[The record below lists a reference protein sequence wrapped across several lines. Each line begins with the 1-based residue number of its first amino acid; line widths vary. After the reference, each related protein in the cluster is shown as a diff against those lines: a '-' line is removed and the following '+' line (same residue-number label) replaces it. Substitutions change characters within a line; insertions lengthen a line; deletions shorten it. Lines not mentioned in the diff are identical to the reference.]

1 MLYVLFLGLKAYP
14 VAWTSSPPP
23 EKDVAE
29 NSRIST
35 QGLLYRK
42 YTVQNQRINRFG
54 VVVCTVREGGNTA
67 WCTVAVA
74 VYCFRRQHLS

>member
-1 MLYVLFLGLKAYP
+1 MECY
-14 VAWTSSPPP
+14 SSVSPPPP

-42 YTVQNQRINRFG
+42 YTVHNQRINRFG
-54 VVVCTVREGGNTA
+54 VVVSTVREGGIQRGVLLQLLSTVSEDNT
-67 WCTVAVA
+67 
-74 VYCFRRQHLS
+74 